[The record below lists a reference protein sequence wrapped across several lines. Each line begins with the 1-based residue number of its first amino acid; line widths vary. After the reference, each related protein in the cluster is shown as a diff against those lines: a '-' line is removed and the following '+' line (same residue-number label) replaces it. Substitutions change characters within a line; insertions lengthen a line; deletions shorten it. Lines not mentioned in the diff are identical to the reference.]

1 MAKDAKMIIEA
12 ALYAAGRPLSIEQIA
27 EIAKIDNLEYVDE
40 LVRQLIREYEER
52 NSALEIVALPGSKYV
67 LQLKP
72 SYSNKIS
79 NVASRGLLSLG
90 ELKTLAYIALKQ
102 PIEQSKVAKARGS
115 HSYKHI
121 KKLEELG
128 FLKFERAGRTKIF
141 QTTEMFADYFGFDH
155 EPRKLK
161 QQLRWRIRKE
171 GIQTRLDAQP
181 EATQEPEESES

>member
-1 MAKDAKMIIEA
+1 MGKDAKMIIEA
-12 ALYAAGRPLSIEQIA
+12 ALYAAGRPLSLEKIA
-27 EIAKIDNLEYVDE
+27 EIAKIDNLDYADE
-40 LVRQLIREYEER
+40 LVRQLIREYGER
-52 NSALEIVALPGSKYV
+52 GSALEIVALPGSKYV

-102 PIEQSKVAKARGS
+102 PIEQSKVARARGS

-128 FLKFERAGRTKIF
+128 FLKFERTGRTKILE
-141 QTTEMFADYFGFDH
+141 TTEMFADYFGFDH
-155 EPRKLK
+155 EKRRLK
-161 QQLRWRIRKE
+161 QQLRWRIRKA
-171 GIQTRLDAQP
+171 GIQARLDTHP
-181 EATQEPEESES
+181 EAAEEQH

>member
-1 MAKDAKMIIEA
+1 MGKDAKMIIEA

-27 EIAKIDNLEYVDE
+27 EIAKIENLDYADE
-40 LVRQLIREYEER
+40 LVRQLVREYGER
-52 NSALEIVALPGSKYV
+52 SSAIEIIALPGNKYV
-67 LQLKP
+67 LQLKS

-102 PIEQSKVAKARGS
+102 PIEQSKVAKTRGS
-115 HSYKHI
+115 HCYKHV

-128 FLKFERAGRTKIF
+128 FLKFERAGRTKIL

-171 GIQTRLDAQP
+171 SIQTNLESHS
-181 EATQEPEESES
+181 EASEEA

>member
-1 MAKDAKMIIEA
+1 MGEDAIKMDAMKIIEA

-27 EIAKIDNLEYVDE
+27 EIVKIDNLDYVDE
-40 LVRQLIREYEER
+40 LVRQLVREYEER
-52 NSALEIVALPGSKYV
+52 NSALEIVALPGSRYV

-79 NVASRGLLSLG
+79 SIAPRGLLTLG

-102 PIEQSKVAKARGS
+102 PIEQAKVAKMRGS

-121 KKLEELG
+121 KRLEELG
-128 FLKFERAGRTKIF
+128 FLKFEQTGRTK
-141 QTTEMFADYFGFDH
+141 TTEMFADYFGFEH
-155 EPRKLK
+155 ETRRLK

-171 GIQTRLDAQP
+171 GIQTRLDAPPP
-181 EATQEPEESES
+181 EISGEEDS

>member
-1 MAKDAKMIIEA
+1 MGKDAKIIIEA

-27 EIAKIDNLEYVDE
+27 EIAKIDNLEYADE
-40 LVRQLIREYEER
+40 LVRQLVREYGER
-52 NSALEIVALPGSKYV
+52 SSSLEIVALPGNKYV
-67 LQLKP
+67 LQLKA

-102 PIEQSKVAKARGS
+102 PIEQSKVAKIRGS
-115 HSYKHI
+115 HSYKHV

-155 EPRKLK
+155 EPRRLK

-171 GIQTRLDAQP
+171 SIQTNLDTHT
-181 EATQEPEESES
+181 EAPEEP

>member
-1 MAKDAKMIIEA
+1 MAKDAKIIIEA
-12 ALYAAGRPLSIEQIA
+12 ALYASGRPLSIEQIA

-155 EPRKLK
+155 EIRRLK

-181 EATQEPEESES
+181 EATQEPGESES